1 MLRRARAIAILAR
14 RSLRSRV
21 LVVLALFVLPLL
33 TGCEVPSQRD
43 RLTRAVAEPSDSQ
56 VADPPGVELW
66 RGSLLRP
73 RGGPYL
79 FGFWS
84 EGEAR
89 LTLGDRELRG
99 RGLVMQRL
107 IVEEPGAVAL
117 RFAAPPGARLLW
129 SPAGRR
135 GTPEYIPPSS
145 LSPDPPHAARFE
157 TSGWSA
163 AGTARTK
170 GVIAAALALAILAG
184 VLGLAR
190 HRLRRVERATW
201 YAMAGVFAVALLV
214 RLIGLDA
221 AGATWDEDVYW
232 SAGRNYVENLLAL
245 DFDPAL
251 WQWNP
256 EHPPITKYLAGIP
269 ALFVDEYGPARA
281 LSAVQL
287 ALACAL
293 LVPIGQRLG
302 GHRSAGLLA
311 GVFAALTPHLV
322 AHGKI
327 VGHEAPSLLWWNLG
341 VLLALTLHDAG
352 RAGAHPS
359 RRVLLWRLVGLG
371 VVVGLAA
378 GTRFIAGLLG
388 PMVLIAA
395 VAFAPL
401 GRRLATFALT
411 CAVVPAMSIATFIA
425 TWPLLWGD
433 PVGRLFGSW
442 SKLRIPHALEPF
454 GGALTNAPPAS
465 YFVAYL
471 LATSPLVLLAGAAVF
486 LVHALRRRGD
496 GSDGPKRRAALV
508 TFAWLLLP
516 LVVVLSPVRQDGVR
530 YVLSSAMA
538 LGLAAALGF
547 AALWAWGRRQGA
559 PPWQP
564 RAAIAVVVAVVAHLG
579 WSCLRAHPYP
589 LDYYNE
595 WTGGPGEVSRHRRF
609 ETAWWGEGLDRAV
622 DYVNRHAAHRAS
634 VSRSCVVPTHLTWF
648 RGDLWARMVDDPSAA
663 EWIVTYAPA
672 TTPCAIPAD
681 ATRVFAVVHQGLV
694 LAEVYRR
701 GPIAPSVA
709 PAAPVIGPRR

>member
-1 MLRRARAIAILAR
+1 MARRARAI
-14 RSLRSRV
+14 SLV
-21 LVVLALFVLPLL
+21 ALLALLSLSLL
-33 TGCEVPSQRD
+33 IGCDSPSQRD
-43 RLTRAVAEPSDSQ
+43 RLSRISSDSPF
-56 VADPPGVELW
+56 ADPPGVELW

-99 RGLVMQRL
+99 RGLVMERVV
-107 IVEEPGAVAL
+107 VEEPGAVGL

-145 LSPDPPHAARFE
+145 LSPEPPPAARFE

-163 AGTARTK
+163 AGAARTK
-170 GVIAAALALAILAG
+170 GVIAALFALALLAG

-190 HRLRRVERATW
+190 HRLRRVDRATW
-201 YAMAGVFAVALLV
+201 LAMAGVFLLALVV
-214 RLIGLDA
+214 RLVGLNA

-256 EHPPITKYLAGIP
+256 EHPPVTKYLAGIP
-269 ALFVDEYGPARA
+269 ALFVDDYGPARA

-293 LVPIGQRLG
+293 LVPIGQRLAV
-302 GHRSAGLLA
+302 HRVAGLLA
-311 GVFAALTPHLV
+311 GVLAALTPHLV

-341 VLLALTLHDAG
+341 VLLALTLYDDA
-352 RAGAHPS
+352 RAGAPPS
-359 RRVLLWRLVGLG
+359 RRALLWRLVGLG

-411 CAVVPAMSIATFIA
+411 CAVVPAVSIATFIA

-433 PVGRLFGSW
+433 PIGRLFGSW

-471 LATSPLVLLAGAAVF
+471 VATAPLVLLAGAVF
-486 LVHALRRRGD
+486 YLVHALRRRAE
-496 GSDGPKRRAALV
+496 GPTRKAALV
-508 TFAWLLLP
+508 VCAWSLLP

-547 AALWAWGRRQGA
+547 AALWAWWRRQGA
-559 PPWQP
+559 PAWQP
-564 RAAIAVVVAVVAHLG
+564 RAAIAGVVAVVAHLG

-595 WTGGPGEVSRHRRF
+595 LTGGPGEVSRHRRF

-622 DYVNRHAAHRAS
+622 DYVNRHAAPRAS

-648 RGDLWARMVDDPSAA
+648 RGDLWARMTDDLDAA

-672 TTPCAIPAD
+672 TTACSIPAG

-701 GPIAPSVA
+701 VA
-709 PAAPVIGPRR
+709 PDPGAR